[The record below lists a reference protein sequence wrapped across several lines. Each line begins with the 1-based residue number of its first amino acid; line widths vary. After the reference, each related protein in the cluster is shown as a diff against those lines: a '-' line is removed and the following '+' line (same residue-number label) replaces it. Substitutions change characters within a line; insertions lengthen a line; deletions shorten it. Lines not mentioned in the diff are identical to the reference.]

1 MIRKAIFNDA
11 VEIAKLDEIIFEDH
25 LSFDFIE
32 SDLKNN
38 PFANYFVYELDGN
51 IVGYIMSWVAD
62 NTSILNFGVLKEY
75 QKQGI
80 GSLLFDEV
88 LRVAEGIIS
97 LEVRESNV
105 NAINFYLKRG
115 FKAVRVRENYYSNG
129 ENAYLMIRM

>member
-1 MIRKAIFNDA
+1 MIRKAIVNDA
-11 VEIAKLDEIIFEDH
+11 VEIAKLDEMIFEDS
-25 LSFDFIE
+25 LGFDFIE

-38 PFANYFVYELDGN
+38 PFANYFVYEVDGK
-51 IVGYIMSWVAD
+51 IVAYIIFWVAD

-75 QKQGI
+75 RKQGI

-88 LRVAEGIIS
+88 LKVSEGIIS

-115 FKAVRVRENYYSNG
+115 FKAVGVRENYYSNG